1 MPVSKRTL
9 HFHPSGQGLLNE
21 GLFFGRVRTED
32 SPAVGSH
39 DRTGEA
45 LTVGGTRDAT
55 HHGGLAADER
65 PNSMRAR
72 SHRRGLSFGIG
83 RHLICEHSVRHDV
96 LLLMR
101 ESSKLGYFPP
111 WAEAASPIPLGDA
124 PGLLFEKIT
133 KKQRFPKKEFTIF
146 KI

>member
-1 MPVSKRTL
+1 MNQILLFWGPRTD
-9 HFHPSGQGLLNE
+9 
-21 GLFFGRVRTED
+21 D

-45 LTVGGTRDAT
+45 LAVGGAGDAT

-72 SHRRGLSFGIG
+72 SHRRGLSFGICL
-83 RHLICEHSVRHDV
+83 HLICEHSVRHDV

-101 ESSKLGYFPP
+101 GSPFLGYYFSHPLRSRCGCS
-111 WAEAASPIPLGDA
+111 EASE
-124 PGLLFEKIT
+124 LLFR
-133 KKQRFPKKEFTIF
+133 KQASGIGTGDRE
-146 KI
+146 